1 MSKDKIFIALGGNI
15 GNVLDTFDK
24 AISSLRSYMKV
35 LKVSSYYRTKPA
47 GFIDQ
52 DNFYNGAILVCCP
65 YSPLELL
72 NILQKTEKKFGKEF
86 ICKNGPR
93 SLDLDIVFWG
103 DRIISL
109 PQITIPHPRA
119 LVRDFV
125 LVPCAEMVPQYVSP
139 SETKTLEELVTEI
152 EKQNCYIL
160 EKINRP

>member
-15 GNVLDTFDK
+15 GKVLDTFDK

-52 DNFYNGAILVCCP
+52 DNFYNGAILVSYP
-65 YSPLELL
+65 YSPIELL

-103 DRIISL
+103 DKVFSY
-109 PQITIPHPRA
+109 PQLTIPHPRV

-125 LVPCAEMVPQYVSP
+125 LVPCAEIVPQYISP
-139 SETKTLEELVTEI
+139 GETKTLEGLVTEI

-160 EKINRP
+160 EKINRS